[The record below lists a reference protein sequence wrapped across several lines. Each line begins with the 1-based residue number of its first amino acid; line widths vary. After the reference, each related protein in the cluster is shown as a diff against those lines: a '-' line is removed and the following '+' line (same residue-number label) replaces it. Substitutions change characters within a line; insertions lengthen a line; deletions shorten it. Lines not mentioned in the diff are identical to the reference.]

1 MWQEVLNM
9 TSQTPNPVG
18 KSVPRVD
25 AFEKVTGAAK
35 YVDDMAFGPG
45 LLYGKIVHSPV
56 AHALIKKI
64 DTSKALALPG
74 VKAVVTGQDNPT
86 HLGLYLKDRYIFA
99 YDRVRYVGESVAG
112 VVAVSEEIAEAAAKL
127 VEVEY
132 ELLPPVFDPY
142 AGAQPGAPL
151 IHPDLGKYEVVNF
164 IFPEPGTNISEHFK
178 LRKGDVSDAGISD
191 EVWAQCAAIVEETY
205 TLPQIQHAPIETHVA
220 VARWDLDGQITLW
233 AASQSPF
240 AQRDLLSNS
249 LGVPHGNI
257 RVISPYVGGGFG
269 GKAGISIEANVVL
282 MAQAVKGRPVKVRMT
297 REEEF
302 IATNVRQSLIGKYKI
317 GCDAAGNLLA
327 MEVTYYF
334 GGGAYNDYGVNISRA
349 AGYSCT
355 GPYDV
360 PNVKGD
366 SYCVYTNHPIGS
378 AMRGFGMPEIHWGLE
393 QIMDKLAEKIGMDAA
408 DFQRRN
414 CVRTGDI
421 ILTGMTMPQVDLV
434 TCIDKVTQAIGW
446 DTRRGGTSSRPNKVR
461 GKGLAIM
468 WKAPAMPPNP
478 GSSAIVRFN
487 EDATANVYV
496 GGQEIGQGAF
506 TVMAQMAAEA
516 LGVPYE
522 WVRVS
527 ANPVDTKYSPYE
539 WQTVASR
546 LTWSMGNAVKAAAE
560 EARGKILDIVA
571 KYWNEDPA
579 DLDIKNGV
587 VVSYRSEREQP
598 LKKMVV
604 YGLPNE
610 NFEGWQGGPIV
621 GSGKFMPTYVTGLD
635 PETGQGAR
643 AVVHYTVGAQA
654 VEIEV
659 DTETG
664 QMDVLK
670 IASAYDVGKAINP
683 DLVMTQIEGGA
694 VHGMSSAFEGLRFDA
709 KGRPLNGSFV
719 DYKIATAL
727 DAPREIHGD
736 IVETPLE
743 DGPWGAR
750 GVGEHVMVPT
760 APAIANALYAATG
773 IRFNDLPLS
782 AEKIFR
788 AMHPEG
794 PELSCELPK

>member
-1 MWQEVLNM
+1 M
-9 TSQTPNPVG
+9 TEQTTNPVG

-25 AFEKVTGAAK
+25 AYEKATGAAK

-45 LLYGKIVHSPV
+45 LYYGKIVHSPV
-56 AHALIKKI
+56 AHATIKNI
-64 DTSKALALPG
+64 DVSKALALPG

-86 HLGLYLKDRYIFA
+86 RLGLYLKDRYIFA

-112 VVAVSEEIAEAAAKL
+112 VVAISEEIAEQAAQL

-132 ELLPPVFDPY
+132 EPLPTVFDPY
-142 AGAQPGAPL
+142 EGAQPDAPL
-151 IHPDLGKYEVVNF
+151 IHPDLGEYEVANF

-178 LRKGDVSDAGISD
+178 LRKGDVEPAW
-191 EVWAQCAAIVEETY
+191 EKCAAIVEGVY
-205 TLPQIQHAPIETHVA
+205 TLPQIQHVPIETHIA
-220 VARWDLDGQITLW
+220 VARWDPSGQVTVW

-240 AQRDLLSNS
+240 AQRDILAQS
-249 LGVPHGNI
+249 LGVPHGDM

-269 GKAGISIEANVVL
+269 GKAGISMEANVAL
-282 MAQAVKGRPVKVRMT
+282 MAKAVQGHPVKVRFS

-302 IATNVRQSLIGKYKI
+302 YATNVRQSLRAAYKI
-317 GCDAAGNLLA
+317 GCDAEGNLQA
-327 MEVTYYF
+327 MEVAYYF
-334 GGGAYNDYGVNISRA
+334 GGGAYNDYGVNIARA

-378 AMRGFGMPEIHWGLE
+378 AMRGFGMPEIHWGIE
-393 QIMDKLAEKIGMDAA
+393 QIMDQLAERIGMDPAE
-408 DFQRRN
+408 FRRRN
-414 CVRTGDI
+414 CVRPGDT
-421 ILTGMTMPQVDLV
+421 ILTGMEMPNIDLV
-434 TCIDKVTQAIGW
+434 KCIDKVTEAVGW
-446 DTRRGGTSSRPNKVR
+446 EREARPSAPHKKR

-487 EDATANVYV
+487 EDATLNVYV
-496 GGQEIGQGAF
+496 AGQEIGQGAF
-506 TVMAQMAAEA
+506 TVAAQMAAEA
-516 LGVPYE
+516 LGIPYE

-560 EARGKILDIVA
+560 DARGKILEIVA
-571 KYWNEDPA
+571 QYWDEDPEN
-579 DLDIKNGV
+579 LDIRDGV
-587 VVSYRSEREQP
+587 VVSYESEREQP
-598 LKKMVV
+598 LQKMVV

-635 PETGQGAR
+635 PETGQGTR

-654 VEIEV
+654 IDLEV

-664 QMDVLK
+664 QIEILK

-694 VHGMSSAFEGLRFDA
+694 VHGMSSAFEGMRFDEE
-709 KGRPLNGSFV
+709 GRPINASLV
-719 DYKIATAL
+719 DYKIATSV

-750 GVGEHVMVPT
+750 GVGEHVMVQT
-760 APAIANALYAATG
+760 APAIANALHNATG
-773 IRFNDLPLS
+773 VRFTDLPLS
-782 AEKIFR
+782 AEKIYL
-788 AMHPEG
+788 ATHE
-794 PELSCELPK
+794 EDDTKC